1 MNHINQVLNVGL
13 IASALMLTGCAN
25 LMSIQQTTYTPA
37 LQKKMIKEKKGDG
50 SVVEKPVDVSG
61 KYGKA
66 IHLDAKQRL
75 VLVNSLGQYCAEP
88 SPDALVAY
96 AASLGIG
103 VTDPNKIGGS
113 VGQALQSSAASIGL
127 RTQSIT
133 LMRDALYRICEAH
146 LNGSIDEAQ
155 ATLMLRRS
163 QDLTAVIV
171 AVEQLTGAIAA
182 NQVILNQAS
191 GANASAIMYS
201 NQNIIEN
208 LRDDIK
214 DLQKE
219 ITDLE
224 SSIND
229 LKVKSG
235 AIQVEIESEK
245 KKGDNADQDL
255 ISRKTIEKE
264 SKDAEITA
272 KKATLGQKKKALQ
285 EREQMLTTLMTHQDS
300 LMANASASNSSSGQF
315 SVINTN
321 NKLDKGASEVIA
333 GSVQSMVLAA
343 LKKDY
348 LLDNCIIH
356 FSNKIDGSRSSESYN
371 IMEDICESVIKKAA
385 SEFGVSFMNDSDTYL
400 SEKVKSALSKTEG
413 KAFFEKWKKK
423 AGEKISTVLE
433 LDFITH
439 PDFKRDRADF
449 LEELSEVNNQ
459 AASSEANAK
468 KPQS

>member
-1 MNHINQVLNVGL
+1 MKTIGYSLKATIL
-13 IASALMLTGCAN
+13 ASAIALTGCAN

-37 LQKKMIKEKKGDG
+37 FPKKTTKETKIEGG
-50 SVVEKPVDVSG
+50 STIEKTVESSG

-103 VTDPNKIGGS
+103 VTDPNKMGGS

-191 GANASAIMYS
+191 GANASAVMYS
-201 NQNIIEN
+201 NQKIIED
-208 LRDDIK
+208 LRGDIE
-214 DLQKE
+214 DLKKE
-219 ITDLE
+219 IADLE
-224 SSIND
+224 SSIQD

-245 KKGDNADQDL
+245 KKGDNADQDF

-264 SKDAEITA
+264 SKDAEITT

-300 LMANASASNSSSGQF
+300 LMTNASASNSSSGQF
-315 SVINTN
+315 SVINTRWSQ
-321 NKLDKGASEVIA
+321 D
-333 GSVQSMVLAA
+333 
-343 LKKDY
+343 
-348 LLDNCIIH
+348 
-356 FSNKIDGSRSSESYN
+356 
-371 IMEDICESVIKKAA
+371 
-385 SEFGVSFMNDSDTYL
+385 
-400 SEKVKSALSKTEG
+400 
-413 KAFFEKWKKK
+413 
-423 AGEKISTVLE
+423 
-433 LDFITH
+433 
-439 PDFKRDRADF
+439 
-449 LEELSEVNNQ
+449 
-459 AASSEANAK
+459 
-468 KPQS
+468 